1 MRILFLTCSTGGGHN
16 SAAKALAEEASA
28 RGHKYI
34 IKDALDFLGHRR
46 KSIISKGHVFA
57 YKHMPKLYGRLYDRV
72 GEASTKPVFISMQ
85 PSMFRINRYLKK
97 HSFDAVVCVHV
108 FAAMMMTH
116 ARRHYKLTQ
125 KLYLVATDYSYTP
138 GSCLTVPDRFFVPIG
153 FTNSFVAHGISQE
166 KIVETGIPIK
176 HDFFINTT
184 REEARKKL
192 GFDKNEVLIVLSAG
206 SMGCGNMR
214 SLAKML
220 ASKLQNCTVAVL
232 CGSNKRLFRQ
242 LSGYNRIHP
251 IGFTNDVPL
260 YFRAANVIVS
270 KAGGLTITEAAI
282 SGTPLIIMNAVQGL
296 ETHNLKYF
304 EHNRLARSAETPQQ
318 VYPMVLQALSDTE
331 SSPFT
336 VLKKKATKELFPD
349 EASTKIL
356 DVVEKEA
363 F

>member
-34 IKDALDFLGHRR
+34 IKDALDFLGYRR

-57 YKHMPKLYGRLYDRV
+57 YKHMPKLYGKIYDRV
-72 GEASTKPVFISMQ
+72 GEASTASVFRSMQ
-85 PSMFRINRYLKK
+85 HSMHRINRYLKK
-97 HSFDAVVCVHV
+97 HNYDVVICVHV

-116 ARRHYKLTQ
+116 ARKHYSLKQ
-125 KLYLVATDYSYTP
+125 KIYLVATDYSYTP
-138 GSCLTVPDRFFVPIG
+138 GSCLTLPDRHFVPIG
-153 FTNSFVAHGISQE
+153 FTNTFAVRGIPRE
-166 KIVETGIPIK
+166 RIVETGIPIR
-176 HDFFINTT
+176 HDFFIKTT
-184 REEARKKL
+184 REEAREKL
-192 GFDKNEVLIVLSAG
+192 GLEKDNVQIVLSAG
-206 SMGCGNMR
+206 SMGCGNMK

-220 ASKLQNCTVAVL
+220 AAKLQNCTILVL
-232 CGSNKRLFRQ
+232 CGNNKRLYRQ
-242 LSGYNRIHP
+242 LSGYSRIHP

-260 YFRAANVIVS
+260 YFRAANVIVT